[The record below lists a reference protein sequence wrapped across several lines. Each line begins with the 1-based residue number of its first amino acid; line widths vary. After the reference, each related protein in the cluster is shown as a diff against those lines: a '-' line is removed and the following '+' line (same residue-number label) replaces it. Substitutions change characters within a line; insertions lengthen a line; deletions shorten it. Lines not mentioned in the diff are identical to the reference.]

1 MQNSISNVP
10 TILPGCF
17 AIHNYHFTLKR
28 APFCCRPLEP
38 GRFQDMKGTADG
50 IKKER

>member
-17 AIHNYHFTLKR
+17 AIHNYHFTLKGQV
-28 APFCCRPLEP
+28 L
-38 GRFQDMKGTADG
+38 
-50 IKKER
+50 KEIWYFFSGC